1 MKIALIKPTE
11 ENKAQLIE
19 MLDEWKHDIETNH
32 TNPSPRRIFRYDHH
46 DFTNYLEQ
54 LDINEPVPAGRCLQQ
69 PSFAMTMIKISL
81 LER

>member
-32 TNPSPRRIFRYDHH
+32 TNPSPRRIFRFDHH

-54 LDINEPVPAGRCLQQ
+54 LDEKEPVPADRVLQQ
-69 PSFAMTMIKISL
+69 PSFAMTTIKTFL
-81 LER
+81 LEL